1 MDQTKIMKLMDH
13 LQQIQLSNF
22 ILQIR

>member
-13 LQQIQLSNF
+13 L
-22 ILQIR
+22 